1 MTQEQKD
8 YINFDFIPAF
18 YKEVGWLFTRRNMDG
33 LFPVFF
39 ILYSYKH
46 GLPISFGDSSMK
58 EHVRG
63 KDSLQD
69 RLYDASLMTF
79 GGEKSQFVRLRG
91 LQEKVESLERELY
104 DEIYPSLLDCSL
116 VQTDLA
122 DGTQMQ
128 PNSRIATTVAC
139 ILKEHGCKTVFGA
152 FSGIGIY
159 ALACEGMKY
168 TGAEPYAPANLI
180 AEVFCDAFEIKD
192 AEFINENPLS
202 KWTRRKFDAVIGN
215 LPVDADFFNVFRAD
229 KFLHSFNVKQNS
241 FIKTLIE
248 RCTARKVA
256 ALLIHFEFANYRAYD
271 QTRKLI
277 CDNGLLEA
285 VIALPEDIFRESLVP
300 TYLLILDMEGGHTDA
315 EFMDATKSKY
325 RQPGNY
331 TYRSNRFDIRE
342 SVKDNERVRVD
353 YETISRAAWSFNP
366 AVYIQN
372 AECRDGQQLVR
383 LGDLVRV
390 SSGEMA
396 DGERFI
402 PYNALSD
409 SFSRVAAGITP
420 SAASKEQKQLVEGPS
435 VMIALTRGSRRES
448 QKLTCGICRE
458 HGTYSVEFFLC
469 VLKPDPER
477 ILPDYLALAL
487 MEDPSFA
494 NYFKSIQE
502 YYTDDDVRSA
512 HILER
517 QIPILTDLSA
527 QKKAVMDALGRAD
540 MAEVSYN
547 IIVAGAGDMLGWYRS
562 TFSKHGCTILYSV
575 DTVEGPD
582 GLDSLLSDLSRDNT
596 PVSKRADAVV
606 FLSDIPL
613 SEADDED
620 PFAGFDAVLDLNLT
634 YGKNGLKFFASSRN
648 SLDEIRN
655 SGIISSRR
663 LKPIAEGHFFMTDD
677 EGHPTSALAASVRE
691 ELDRTM
697 SPESRIRSRH
707 REAFEAAEW
716 LDEAYAERDIRA
728 SETISEFLMAAEEG
742 VDTSRDLSDLRNVAH
757 RIIEILKDC
766 RAVPPIDN
774 GAVPK
779 LLYERKYQNKK
790 DGKVYIQDVSIMR
803 RSLISSLISLIDI
816 GNEGTH
822 SFKTSANLG
831 SAMLQT
837 LLEFIT
843 WIYEKR
849 DEFGTVLTNYWHIDS
864 EYERS
869 WEETSGPVKLH
880 MVAGKPHWTCE
891 DVHLFVPT
899 GIDLQEGDIVT
910 VRARS
915 ADNGK
920 VRIPGVKFFAYPKD
934 NRNPEG
940 YTIDKSWREPDPS
953 E

>member
-1 MTQEQKD
+1 
-8 YINFDFIPAF
+8 
-18 YKEVGWLFTRRNMDG
+18 
-33 LFPVFF
+33 
-39 ILYSYKH
+39 
-46 GLPISFGDSSMK
+46 
-58 EHVRG
+58 
-63 KDSLQD
+63 
-69 RLYDASLMTF
+69 
-79 GGEKSQFVRLRG
+79 
-91 LQEKVESLERELY
+91 
-104 DEIYPSLLDCSL
+104 
-116 VQTDLA
+116 
-122 DGTQMQ
+122 
-128 PNSRIATTVAC
+128 
-139 ILKEHGCKTVFGA
+139 
-152 FSGIGIY
+152 
-159 ALACEGMKY
+159 
-168 TGAEPYAPANLI
+168 
-180 AEVFCDAFEIKD
+180 
-192 AEFINENPLS
+192 
-202 KWTRRKFDAVIGN
+202 
-215 LPVDADFFNVFRAD
+215 
-229 KFLHSFNVKQNS
+229 
-241 FIKTLIE
+241 
-248 RCTARKVA
+248 
-256 ALLIHFEFANYRAYD
+256 
-271 QTRKLI
+271 
-277 CDNGLLEA
+277 
-285 VIALPEDIFRESLVP
+285 
-300 TYLLILDMEGGHTDA
+300 
-315 EFMDATKSKY
+315 
-325 RQPGNY
+325 
-331 TYRSNRFDIRE
+331 
-342 SVKDNERVRVD
+342 
-353 YETISRAAWSFNP
+353 
-366 AVYIQN
+366 
-372 AECRDGQQLVR
+372 
-383 LGDLVRV
+383 
-390 SSGEMA
+390 
-396 DGERFI
+396 
-402 PYNALSD
+402 
-409 SFSRVAAGITP
+409 
-420 SAASKEQKQLVEGPS
+420 
-435 VMIALTRGSRRES
+435 
-448 QKLTCGICRE
+448 
-458 HGTYSVEFFLC
+458 
-469 VLKPDPER
+469 
-477 ILPDYLALAL
+477 

-502 YYTDDDVRSA
+502 YYTDDVRSA

-575 DTVEGPD
+575 ETVEGPD

-620 PFAGFDAVLDLNLT
+620 PFAGFDAVLDLSLT
-634 YGKNGLKFFASSRN
+634 YGKNGLMFFASSRN

-766 RAVPPIDN
+766 RAVPPLDN
-774 GAVPK
+774 GAVPH
-779 LLYERKYQNKK
+779 LLYDREYQNNK

-843 WIYEKR
+843 WIYGKR
-849 DEFGTVLTNYWHIDS
+849 DEFVTVLTNYWHIDS

-891 DVHLFVPT
+891 DVHLFVPPGT
-899 GIDLQEGDIVT
+899 DLKEGDIVT

-920 VRIPGVKFFAYPKD
+920 VRIPGVKYFAYPKD

-940 YTIDKSWREPDPS
+940 YTIDKSWRESNSS
-953 E
+953 EK